1 MNGHII
7 HRHHHHQQQIQPKLS
22 TIFKEI
28 LNDINSNNNNSIH
41 QIYGSFVSNDVRG
54 YCAFSALLRYL
65 GHEIKLSATGEI
77 EHHKKDADEN
87 CINQMLGLI
96 PHNILEMVEDFA
108 KSSDFKK
115 EPLECFRSCPKPSYY
130 FYSILSLLIHLNDYH
145 KMTFTEIGC

>member
-41 QIYGSFVSNDVRG
+41 QIYGSFVSNDGRG

-77 EHHKKDADEN
+77 EHHKKDA
-87 CINQMLGLI
+87 
-96 PHNILEMVEDFA
+96 A
-108 KSSDFKK
+108 
-115 EPLECFRSCPKPSYY
+115 
-130 FYSILSLLIHLNDYH
+130 
-145 KMTFTEIGC
+145 